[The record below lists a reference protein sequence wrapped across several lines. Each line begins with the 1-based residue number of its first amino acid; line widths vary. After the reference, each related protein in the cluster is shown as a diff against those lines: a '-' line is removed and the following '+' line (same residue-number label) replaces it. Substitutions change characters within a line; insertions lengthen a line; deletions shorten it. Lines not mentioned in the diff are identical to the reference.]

1 MMPGRAR
8 NITPR
13 IWPSDQA
20 SPPRSGQANTAS
32 SGWVDDLA
40 PPVGAAGR
48 AGHVRELRLVA
59 LRAAH
64 QRRRGGLPVR
74 TSRSGV
80 TAGHPPLGN
89 RHVSPPVGR
98 WRRRAGP
105 DVCRCPA
112 RSAAAGPPTS
122 GRPPHRAGGLDP
134 CRRAARRTR
143 RTARDSPP
151 GTAVTSAAR
160 ALPRHGR
167 QVPGRAGRRRGG
179 RAPRRPAPPARR
191 AFVLLMLVVAALGVQ
206 VELLEPTVTDEVS
219 GARQRAHSPASGAIA
234 VPVTRTPS
242 DTASNLTSSGTSAPA
257 GTPISS
263 RRRSSGAGT
272 VRVWVSADPA

>member
-1 MMPGRAR
+1 MGTPRACLSSAGSFLAFTPPSHDRLTTPNASLLQALADDARPDASCNPPYRAR
-8 NITPR
+8 DH
-13 IWPSDQA
+13 S
-20 SPPRSGQANTAS
+20 AS

-48 AGHVRELRLVA
+48 AGHVRELRLVT

-105 DVCRCPA
+105 DGCLRCQ
-112 RSAAAGPPTS
+112 AAT
-122 GRPPHRAGGLDP
+122 GRPTGGRSPRRAGDQDP
-134 CRRAARRTR
+134 RRRAARRTR

-151 GTAVTSAAR
+151 GTAVTSAVR
-160 ALPRHGR
+160 ALPRHGKR
-167 QVPGRAGRRRGG
+167 VPDRAGHR
-179 RAPRRPAPPARR
+179 
-191 AFVLLMLVVAALGVQ
+191 
-206 VELLEPTVTDEVS
+206 
-219 GARQRAHSPASGAIA
+219 
-234 VPVTRTPS
+234 
-242 DTASNLTSSGTSAPA
+242 
-257 GTPISS
+257 
-263 RRRSSGAGT
+263 
-272 VRVWVSADPA
+272 